1 MKLLKTGI
9 YRIIILIFSVAAT
22 SNAAGF
28 WINAGVYNF
37 SNDISRQFYKFGWSG
52 KISYDF
58 LELSQLKFS
67 IVSGGS
73 YSKVPYN
80 QEEHEMYLIPLQL
93 SWRYNFVMINS
104 KIYPFFGSG
113 IGGYLKMDQ
122 NEIFPKRRYN
132 ISYGYHFFTGLEY
145 KISDLLRTRFEM
157 RQNMLIPP
165 ALEDIDPSGLDILI
179 GVGYK
184 F

>member
-1 MKLLKTGI
+1 
-9 YRIIILIFSVAAT
+9 
-22 SNAAGF
+22 
-28 WINAGVYNF
+28 
-37 SNDISRQFYKFGWSG
+37 
-52 KISYDF
+52 
-58 LELSQLKFS
+58 
-67 IVSGGS
+67 
-73 YSKVPYN
+73 
-80 QEEHEMYLIPLQL
+80 
-93 SWRYNFVMINS
+93 
-104 KIYPFFGSG
+104 
-113 IGGYLKMDQ
+113 MDQ
-122 NEIFPKRRYN
+122 NEISPNRRYN